1 MNLKVLKNIIIISGP
16 ARSGTSILGKVLGSC
31 KSTEYCYEPET
42 LIYIASICKKISK
55 KIWRTLYNRYLTEN
69 LLRIITGRS
78 INLKDNENS
87 SINSFKS
94 KKEIKEKLKS
104 NLSEID
110 LEEYVKRKKISFIIK
125 SPNLKIKNLATE
137 YPQQK
142 IVVIQRN
149 HYEIINSIL
158 KKKWFQKKNYLKT
171 FQPTIKIKNNYYPS
185 WMHKKFIKFW
195 RESNEQTKCAI
206 YLLCCYEDIKHIK
219 NIFYFNYKN
228 FIYNPQK
235 TTNIFLKK
243 LGLNSSDKTVKILRK
258 VRPPRSLN
266 NFSENK
272 IKKNINT
279 EILARL
285 EKYNF

>member
-1 MNLKVLKNIIIISGP
+1 MNLKVLKNIIIIAGP
-16 ARSGTSILGKVLGSC
+16 ARSGTSILGKILGSC

-158 KKKWFQKKNYLKT
+158 KKNGFKKKIILK
-171 FQPTIKIKNNYYPS
+171 
-185 WMHKKFIKFW
+185 
-195 RESNEQTKCAI
+195 
-206 YLLCCYEDIKHIK
+206 L
-219 NIFYFNYKN
+219 FN
-228 FIYNPQK
+228 Q
-235 TTNIFLKK
+235 L
-243 LGLNSSDKTVKILRK
+243 
-258 VRPPRSLN
+258 
-266 NFSENK
+266 
-272 IKKNINT
+272 
-279 EILARL
+279 
-285 EKYNF
+285 